1 MKPIN
6 LIFPNQLFKN
16 SELLS
21 QDFRHFIIEESLFFN
36 HYNFHKQKIF
46 FHRCSMRNYY
56 DFLKNKNFEV
66 YYINS
71 YDENS
76 DIRKFIKNQVSK
88 EFELIKC
95 IDPEDNYLERRLKES
110 CEKQNIKI
118 EFYNNPAFINSKDNL
133 ATFFRKD
140 KKKLFSV
147 MGAPEYIVNE
157 KIEGP
162 FKMGGFRKPKKTG
175 ERRIRLTL

>member
-1 MKPIN
+1 MKSIN

-21 QDFRHFIIEESLFFN
+21 QDLRHFIIEESLFFN

-46 FHRCSMRNYY
+46 FHRCSMKNYY

-76 DIRKFIKNQVSK
+76 DIRKFIKNQDNNEVN
-88 EFELIKC
+88 LIKC
-95 IDPEDNYLERRLKES
+95 IDPEDNYLERRLKDS
-110 CEKQNIKI
+110 CKKQNIKI
-118 EFYNNPAFINSKDNL
+118 EFLNNPRSILHEDGAGFWSFI
-133 ATFFRKD
+133 R
-140 KKKLFSV
+140 
-147 MGAPEYIVNE
+147 
-157 KIEGP
+157 
-162 FKMGGFRKPKKTG
+162 
-175 ERRIRLTL
+175 

>member
-56 DFLKNKNFEV
+56 DFLKNKKFEV

-76 DIRKFIKNQVSK
+76 DIRKFIKNQDSK
-88 EFELIKC
+88 KVEVKTSSPLPKFKALTERINISVHYYNQQHIL
-95 IDPEDNYLERRLKES
+95 YLLTMK
-110 CEKQNIKI
+110 KNIKV
-118 EFYNNPAFINSKDNL
+118 A
-133 ATFFRKD
+133 
-140 KKKLFSV
+140 
-147 MGAPEYIVNE
+147 
-157 KIEGP
+157 
-162 FKMGGFRKPKKTG
+162 
-175 ERRIRLTL
+175 